1 MVVLIT
7 SSGWRRRGS
16 ASCLGSATSVER
28 ETYLSQRGDLEHV
41 QASAEQ
47 QIAELDGLLLE
58 LRRGGHLSSGR
69 HLVYGDA
76 LKGALT
82 KGCWG
87 LRRLLRDRGR
97 MWRGEG
103 GEGLAK
109 IAKEFDERKKQE
121 GSRQL
126 SYRRM
131 DKVSCI
137 WRSTHAIGY
146 WVPPIPP

>member
-1 MVVLIT
+1 MVVRTTEDPATAPNPTHST
-7 SSGWRRRGS
+7 SEAVAPIGGHGRLDHFQRLEKKGS

-103 GEGLAK
+103 G
-109 IAKEFDERKKQE
+109 
-121 GSRQL
+121 S
-126 SYRRM
+126 S
-131 DKVSCI
+131 SCENSK
-137 WRSTHAIGY
+137 R
-146 WVPPIPP
+146 V